1 VHPLHGSAS
10 LRYETVQ
17 SGGADHAKEYTS
29 RVYLADRLL
38 GEGRGRSK
46 KVAEEEAA
54 RVALNSDLE

>member
-1 VHPLHGSAS
+1 VQPLHGNAA

-29 RVYLADRLL
+29 HVYLTDRLL

-46 KVAEEEAA
+46 KIAEEEAA
-54 RVALNSDLE
+54 RAALNSRLE